1 MRQKEAP
8 EKTHAITSASWVFVA
23 RDNLYQR
30 SDTMRWVDQ
39 FAALFLTFEGSL
51 ETRWGKC
58 AVGSQGK
65 YVWAAWSWTAEPL
78 SVLVRRLLSCFIER
92 SPQHLSSLTIWFH
105 QGRPRDL
112 NAPPVPPP
120 AASYSHPLA
129 CGYEPLGRCID
140 VSAPP
145 IILAL
150 NKLLHFSLVSLYSS
164 WLLSNHR
171 RGCPAVTFRAAEINI
186 VVWLLTWSKT
196 YRFRVLGTVLPAEIH
211 ESAFSGF
218 IWLTLLYCG
227 MLILVAIDANVGIL
241 LNF

>member
-1 MRQKEAP
+1 MQRFCSSFFRA
-8 EKTHAITSASWVFVA
+8 VA
-23 RDNLYQR
+23 
-30 SDTMRWVDQ
+30 
-39 FAALFLTFEGSL
+39 
-51 ETRWGKC
+51 
-58 AVGSQGK
+58 
-65 YVWAAWSWTAEPL
+65 
-78 SVLVRRLLSCFIER
+78 LSCDRLFNICDWWDRKRRRKRRAPSLWLRGFLLREIIFIRGQTQCDGLTNLQHYFWHLRAVWKHAGANVLLAHRGNMFGLPGVELR
-92 SPQHLSSLTIWFH
+92 SHSLSWWEDCSHVLLNAPPKHLSSLMIWFH

-145 IILAL
+145 IILAR

-171 RGCPAVTFRAAEINI
+171 RGCPAVTFRAAEKNI

-196 YRFRVLGTVLPAEIH
+196 Y
-211 ESAFSGF
+211 
-218 IWLTLLYCG
+218 
-227 MLILVAIDANVGIL
+227 
-241 LNF
+241 